1 MTRQK
6 ELIPMMPGDIL
17 RHRREKKRITL
28 EQAAAQSRIRPSVLQ
43 AIESGETDDIP
54 IVYLR
59 GHIQHYARYLGV
71 DPESLDQHMEHVSGA
86 EPEVRSVF
94 EFNTT
99 RPDADKWLKATSY
112 LVASALIATLAWQ
125 FTHEAV
131 RFSQSSS
138 RQTSGAAAGV
148 ESSAVQEMRN
158 SAVQRPSNKHL
169 NASIASIELLNLQQD
184 GQATAGSGGA
194 DLQSAFVADG
204 AQYLKINTSA
214 DTWVEVLDA
223 DGQHMEMDLLRAGT
237 SREYSGKPP
246 YRVLLGRASAVEVWL
261 NGRAVDLAPHT
272 RGNVAR
278 VTLGSQLTA
287 RAGQQ
292 EESVKR

>member
-17 RHRREKKRITL
+17 RHKREKKGLTL
-28 EQAAAQSRIRPSVLQ
+28 ENAAAQSRIRPSVLK
-43 AIESGETDDIP
+43 AIESGETDEIP
-54 IVYLR
+54 TVYLR
-59 GHIQHYARYLGV
+59 GHIQHYARFLGI
-71 DPESLDQHMEHVSGA
+71 DPESLDRHMEHVSGA

-99 RPDADKWLKATSY
+99 RADADKWLKATSY

-138 RQTSGAAAGV
+138 RQTSGAASST
-148 ESSAVQEMRN
+148 ESSAVHEMSN
-158 SAVQRPSNKHL
+158 AASQRPSNKHL
-169 NASIASIELLNLQQD
+169 NASIASMEMLNLPQN
-184 GQATAGSGGA
+184 GR
-194 DLQSAFVADG
+194 SAFVADG

-261 NGRAVDLAPHT
+261 NGQAVDLAPHT

-287 RAGQQ
+287 PAGQQ
-292 EESVKR
+292 EESVER

>member
-1 MTRQK
+1 
-6 ELIPMMPGDIL
+6 
-17 RHRREKKRITL
+17 
-28 EQAAAQSRIRPSVLQ
+28 
-43 AIESGETDDIP
+43 
-54 IVYLR
+54 
-59 GHIQHYARYLGV
+59 
-71 DPESLDQHMEHVSGA
+71 MEHVSGA
-86 EPEVRSVF
+86 EPGVRSVF
-94 EFNTT
+94 EFNSR

-131 RFSQSSS
+131 RFSQSGS
-138 RQTSGAAAGV
+138 RQTSGVAPGT
-148 ESSAVQEMRN
+148 ESSAVHEMSNAASR
-158 SAVQRPSNKHL
+158 RPSNKHL
-169 NASIASIELLNLQQD
+169 NASIASMELLKLPQD
-184 GQATAGSGGA
+184 GQASAGSSGGN
-194 DLQSAFVADG
+194 LQSAFVADG

-261 NGRAVDLAPHT
+261 NGQAVDLAPHT

-278 VTLGSQLTA
+278 VTLGSQLTD
-287 RAGQQ
+287 RAGRQ

>member
-1 MTRQK
+1 
-6 ELIPMMPGDIL
+6 MMPGDIL
-17 RHRREKKRITL
+17 RHKREKKGLTL
-28 EQAAAQSRIRPSVLQ
+28 ENAAAQSRIRPSVLK
-43 AIESGETDDIP
+43 AIESGETDEIP
-54 IVYLR
+54 TVYLR
-59 GHIQHYARYLGV
+59 GHIQHYARFLGI
-71 DPESLDQHMEHVSGA
+71 DPESLDRHMEHVSGA

-99 RPDADKWLKATSY
+99 RADADKWLKATSY

-138 RQTSGAAAGV
+138 RQTSGAASST
-148 ESSAVQEMRN
+148 ESSAVHEMSN
-158 SAVQRPSNKHL
+158 AASQRPSNKHL
-169 NASIASIELLNLQQD
+169 NASIASMELLNLPQN
-184 GQATAGSGGA
+184 GR
-194 DLQSAFVADG
+194 SAFVADG

-261 NGRAVDLAPHT
+261 NGQAVDLAPHT

-287 RAGQQ
+287 PAGQP
-292 EESVKR
+292 EESVER

>member
-17 RHRREKKRITL
+17 RHEREKKGLTL
-28 EQAAAQSRIRPSVLQ
+28 EKAAAQSRIKPSVLK
-43 AIESGETDDIP
+43 AIESGETDEIP
-54 IVYLR
+54 NVYLR

-71 DPESLDQHMEHVSGA
+71 NPATLDQHMEHVSGA

-99 RPDADKWLKATSY
+99 RADADKWLKATSY

-131 RFSQSSS
+131 RFSQSRSGL
-138 RQTSGAAAGV
+138 TSAAAGT
-148 ESSAVQEMRN
+148 ESPAVAEMNNAASPR
-158 SAVQRPSNKHL
+158 SSNKHL
-169 NASIASIELLNLQQD
+169 NASIASMELLNLPQD
-184 GQATAGSGGA
+184 GQASTGNM
-194 DLQSAFVADG
+194 QSAFVADG

-237 SREYSGKPP
+237 SREYIGKPP

-261 NGRAVDLAPHT
+261 NGQAVNLAPHT

-278 VTLGSQLTA
+278 VTLGNQSTA

>member
-17 RHRREKKRITL
+17 RHKREKKGLTL
-28 EQAAAQSRIRPSVLQ
+28 EQAAAQSRIRLSVLK
-43 AIESGETDDIP
+43 AIESGETDEIP
-54 IVYLR
+54 FVYLR
-59 GHIQHYARYLGV
+59 GHIQHYARFLGI
-71 DPESLDQHMEHVSGA
+71 DPDTLDQHMEHVSGA

-99 RPDADKWLKATSY
+99 RVDADKWLKATSY

-131 RFSQSSS
+131 RFSQSGS
-138 RQTSGAAAGV
+138 RQTSSAEAGT
-148 ESSAVQEMRN
+148 ESSGVHELSNA
-158 SAVQRPSNKHL
+158 ATQRPSSKHL
-169 NASIASIELLNLQQD
+169 NASIASMELLNLPQD
-184 GQATAGSGGA
+184 GQASPGSGAG

-261 NGRAVDLAPHT
+261 NGQAVDLAPHT

-278 VTLGSQLTA
+278 VTLGVQLTA
-287 RAGQQ
+287 QAAPQ